1 MPKPLTIQAQIVAL
15 ESMTPKQLREKY
27 VEVWGEP
34 TRSGNKRFMIKRI
47 AWKIQA
53 NAEGDLPERVRKKA
67 LSLARDSDIR
77 TTAPR
82 NLPGI
87 SPGATTITRS
97 STISASH
104 GLTPGTQLERVYK
117 RKTVV
122 VTVLEDGFAYAGKWY
137 KSLSAA
143 AKAITGTHI
152 SGNAFFGIN
161 PSPRNE
167 KRKEASL

>member
-1 MPKPLTIQAQIVAL
+1 MIKPLPIEAQISAL
-15 ESMTPKQLREKY
+15 ESMTPKQLRERY
-27 VEVWGEP
+27 REVWGEES
-34 TRSGNKRFMIKRI
+34 RSGNKRFLIKRI

-67 LSLARDSDIR
+67 LAIARDSDIR

-87 SPGATTITRS
+87 SPESQTVTRPVRM
-97 STISASH
+97 TASH

-117 RKTVV
+117 RKTEI
-122 VTVLEDGFAYAGKWY
+122 VTVLEDGFAYAGKRY

-143 AKAITGTHI
+143 AKAITGTHV
-152 SGNAFFGIN
+152 SGNAFFKITG
-161 PSPRNE
+161 S
-167 KRKEASL
+167 RKGQ

>member
-1 MPKPLTIQAQIVAL
+1 MPKPLSIEAQIAAL

-27 VEVWGEP
+27 VEAWGEP

-67 LSLARDSDIR
+67 LALARDSDIR

-82 NLPGI
+82 NLPEI
-87 SPGATTITRS
+87 SAGASTITRP
-97 STISASH
+97 STISVSH
-104 GLTPGTQLERVYK
+104 GLTPGTQLTRVYK
-117 RKTVV
+117 KKTEI

-152 SGNAFFGIN
+152 SGNAFFGIK
-161 PSPRNE
+161 PD
-167 KRKEASL
+167 KKEPAS